1 MTAEAQPSPL
11 HQAILE
17 AWDCA
22 FHGSRIAY
30 LSGPITT
37 GLRQVERI
45 RAGGDSQEGKYA
57 IIRDNSDALIATAK
71 KLRAERLE
79 TIVEPASLNVKQWS
93 QADYLHLWEQLIERH
108 VRLILFMP
116 DWEYSVGCA
125 TEFARAVAH
134 DVRTE
139 TVSGSPITAEDGI
152 ALLTAAHEGLVEN
165 DAGGRLADLASG
177 LAAIIRRLNTLVR
190 PAQVQSEA
198 IRKDASLDRLVERG
212 FNVAQFVSFS
222 PKGGR
227 PRQEYSRLAE
237 CERNHRFANLTEAV
251 QRLLANS
258 VDQSINVRSFEPFNS
273 QSREF
278 VYGLRTVREAVE
290 TVERLSREGL
300 HTIVN
305 ETVDIHDGGISG
317 VLLGNVLEFASDATP
332 RCVEEPGTASLP
344 RGWGR
349 ELLSTIYRFP
359 VELAVPLGSRL
370 EFSIH
375 PKPRGWKQTNVL
387 VWEYEEHPHIEAHP
401 RLEWPN
407 IFSRMIGDKVFGLLV
422 AHHIGLPVPLTTV
435 INRRVAPFSFGRP
448 TGSGET
454 WIRTAP
460 AEQIPGKL
468 TTCRGWV
475 DPFTL
480 LESEDPTGALV
491 PSILSQE
498 GVRPVHSGAV
508 IVGLNG
514 ELILE
519 GKRGE
524 GESLML
530 GETPPQ
536 RLPRRVMTDVE
547 NLFGHAEAALGAVRF
562 EWVHDG
568 ERAWIVQLHRGATE
582 TNSEWITRGEAKRW
596 VSFHR
601 KQGLE
606 NLRTLLDGLGPD
618 VGLCVSGK
626 IGLTSHMADVIR
638 RANVPA
644 KMVGEEKP
652 LAMSA

>member
-1 MTAEAQPSPL
+1 MNMEFWRTDM
-11 HQAILE
+11 HKAILE
-17 AWDCA
+17 AWDCVFA
-22 FHGSRIAY
+22 GSRVAY

-45 RAGGDSQEGKYA
+45 RAGDDSRESKYA
-57 IIRDNSDALIATAK
+57 IILENSDALIATAR

-79 TIVEPASLNVKQWS
+79 TIVEPASLNVESWS
-93 QADYLHLWEQLIERH
+93 QADYLHLWELFIERH

-116 DWEYSVGCA
+116 NWEYSIGCA
-125 TEFARAVAH
+125 TEFSRAVAH

-139 TVSGSPITAEDGI
+139 TVSGSLISAEDGI
-152 ALLTAAHEGLVEN
+152 ALLTAACDDLIEN
-165 DAGGRLADLASG
+165 DAGGKLKGLADEIAS
-177 LAAIIRRLNTLVR
+177 IIRRLSKLIR
-190 PAQVQSEA
+190 PTKIRSEA
-198 IRKDASLDRLVERG
+198 FRKDASLDHLAEQG

-222 PKGGR
+222 PKGGKQ
-227 PRQEYSRLAE
+227 PKQEYSRLASYE
-237 CERNHRFANLTEAV
+237 KNHKFADLTDAV
-251 QRLLANS
+251 ETLLVRSADGS
-258 VDQSINVRSFEPFNS
+258 VNVRSFEPFNS

-278 VYGLRTVREAVE
+278 VYGLKTVREAVA
-290 TVERLSREGL
+290 TVERLTREGL

-305 ETVDIHDGGISG
+305 ETVDIHDGGVSG
-317 VLLGNVLEFASDATP
+317 VLLGNVLEFAPDATP

-349 ELLSTIYRFP
+349 ELLSTVYRFP
-359 VELAVPLGSRL
+359 VELSVPLGSRL

-375 PKPRGWKQTNVL
+375 PRPRGWKQTNIL
-387 VWEYEEHPHIEAHP
+387 VWEFEEHPHIEAHP

-407 IFSRMIGDKVFGLLV
+407 IFSRFIGDKAFGLLV
-422 AHHIGLPVPLTTV
+422 AHHVGLPVPFTTV

-468 TTCRGWV
+468 TTRRGWV
-475 DPFTL
+475 DPYAL
-480 LESEDPTGALV
+480 LHSEDPDGALV
-491 PSILSQE
+491 SSVISQD
-498 GVRPVHSGAV
+498 GVRPAYSGAL
-508 IVGLNG
+508 IVGIDGN
-514 ELILE
+514 LILE

-530 GETPPQ
+530 GKSTPQ
-536 RLPRRVMTDVE
+536 RLPQSIGADVQS
-547 NLFGHAEAALGAVRF
+547 LFRHAEAALGPVRF

-568 ERAWIVQLHRGATE
+568 ERAWVVQLHRGATE
-582 TNSEWITRGEAKRW
+582 SDSEWITRGEADRW
-596 VSFHR
+596 VNFHR

-606 NLRTLLDGLGPD
+606 SLRSLLEDLSPRT
-618 VGLCVSGK
+618 GLCVSGK

-638 RANVPA
+638 RARVPA
-644 KMVGEEKP
+644 RMVADGKP
-652 LAMSA
+652 IAA